1 MDSYNYLIYRSDKIE
16 KELRKCDFTVL
27 RHQIMKQKWD
37 ALRGEDDFT
46 YDLLTDYE
54 ELVNDQYEAHLKAD
68 MVAMLTEIQLEI
80 QKFSG
85 CSCSCS
91 DGVVDDIYLVLQSRI
106 CNKCYVS

>member
-1 MDSYNYLIYRSDKIE
+1 MFERMREKALMKALNKIE

-54 ELVNDQYEAHLKAD
+54 ELVN
-68 MVAMLTEIQLEI
+68 VLEKI
-80 QKFSG
+80 FKKEEELCQ
-85 CSCSCS
+85 
-91 DGVVDDIYLVLQSRI
+91 
-106 CNKCYVS
+106 